1 MSAAPGPTPGPPAD
15 MGNKSTV
22 SSRRTARWPLMFR
35 HRSWHFSAM
44 EREPHDTPSP
54 DLGPPAPDGPAATGF
69 VWPPKPL
76 PPDPPRP
83 AQSQPGDPAPP
94 FRQAPA
100 RPEHPPPPNP
110 ASHPAHRLDHQEPAS
125 PVEAAPAAHRFRI
138 TRLLA
143 QLEDALLEPE
153 HLSLARRAMQT
164 GWLPDPPHVYCNRCG
179 ETVGPHEGDGHAC
192 RSCTNRKLHYTR
204 FYRLGTLDAEL
215 RAWIYE
221 IKFARGHR
229 MARSLGALL
238 ATRIAVSIAGSAPSP
253 NRPFVVVPVPTTH
266 RRRIA
271 RGIDHSAHIA
281 AGIADQLG
289 SPVRRLLARR
299 HTRPQRGLPRS
310 ARADNIRGAI
320 KTRSAIATLA
330 SPQPDPSRAGTP
342 APIILLVDD
351 VRTTGAT
358 LHACAAAIRGAFARS
373 APPEIWAACL
383 AVAEPGRD

>member
-1 MSAAPGPTPGPPAD
+1 MLS
-15 MGNKSTV
+15 
-22 SSRRTARWPLMFR
+22 
-35 HRSWHFSAM
+35 
-44 EREPHDTPSP
+44 
-54 DLGPPAPDGPAATGF
+54 
-69 VWPPKPL
+69 
-76 PPDPPRP
+76 
-83 AQSQPGDPAPP
+83 
-94 FRQAPA
+94 
-100 RPEHPPPPNP
+100 
-110 ASHPAHRLDHQEPAS
+110 
-125 PVEAAPAAHRFRI
+125 
-138 TRLLA
+138 

-153 HLSLARRAMQT
+153 HLSLARRAMRT
-164 GWLPDPPHVYCNRCG
+164 GWLPDPPHLYCHRCG
-179 ETVGPHEGDGHAC
+179 ETVGPHEGDGRAC
-192 RSCTNRKLHYTR
+192 RSCADRKLRYTC

-238 ATRIAVSIAGSAPSP
+238 ATRIAAGSPPP
-253 NRPFVVVPVPTTH
+253 NRRFIVVPVPTTH

-281 AGIADQLG
+281 AGIAEQLE
-289 SPVRRLLARR
+289 SPVVRLLARR

-320 KTRSAIATLA
+320 KTRNNIAALGSSA
-330 SPQPDPSRAGTP
+330 SNPPCKESP

-358 LHACAAAIRGAFARS
+358 LHACASAITRSFARS